1 MTSSLSQAAGWRDY
15 WQLCKPRVVALIL
28 LTALIGM
35 LLASD
40 TFPSPSLLLAAVIG
54 IGLCAASAA
63 AINHLLDRYLDAK
76 MNRTKHRPLARQ
88 RLGLAEASCF
98 AGVLGAGGFALLVIY
113 VNPLTA
119 ILTLVALLGYAII
132 YTKYLKWLTPQNIV
146 LGGLSGA
153 MPPLLGWTAVTGS
166 IDPYPLILVAII
178 FVWTPPHFW
187 ALALQK
193 KDEYAAGKVPMLPV
207 THGMSLTRLHIALYA
222 ALTVLLTLFPYFLGR
237 NGTGYLVGVMLLNAW
252 WGYRVLR
259 LWKPRHPREAFLLFK
274 HSVNYLAILFL
285 LLLVDHWAG

>member
-1 MTSSLSQAAGWRDY
+1 MTLSLSQTPSWRDY

-35 LLASD
+35 LLASA
-40 TFPSPSLLLAAVIG
+40 TLPSFWLVSVTIGG

-63 AINHLLDRYLDAK
+63 AINHLLDRYLDGK
-76 MNRTKHRPLARQ
+76 MNRTKHRPLAQ
-88 RLGLAEASCF
+88 ARLSPSEAGCF
-98 AGVLGAGGFALLVIY
+98 AGVLGVCGFTLLVVY

-119 ILTLVALLGYAII
+119 ILTFLSLFGYAVV
-132 YTKYLKWLTPQNIV
+132 YTKYLKWMTPQNIV

-166 IDPYPLILVAII
+166 IAPYPLILVAII

-187 ALALQK
+187 ALAMQK
-193 KDEYAAGKVPMLPV
+193 REEYAAGKVPMLPV
-207 THGMSLTRLHIALYA
+207 THGMSLTRLHISLYA
-222 ALTVLLTLFPYFLGR
+222 ALTVLLTLFPYFLGH
-237 NGTGYLVGVMLLNAW
+237 NGMAYLVGVLLLNAW
-252 WGYRVLR
+252 WGYRVIR
-259 LWKPRHPREAFLLFK
+259 LWKPRHPREAYLLFK

>member
-1 MTSSLSQAAGWRDY
+1 MLSLSQAAGWRDY
-15 WQLCKPRVVALIL
+15 WELCKPRVVALIL

-40 TFPSPSLLLAAVIG
+40 TFPSLLLVLVTVLG

-63 AINHLLDRYLDAK
+63 VTNHLFDRYLDAK
-76 MNRTKHRPLARQ
+76 MNRTKHRPLVRA
-88 RLGLAEASCF
+88 RLGLVEASCF
-98 AGVLGAGGFALLVIY
+98 AGVLGVGGFGLLFFY

-119 ILTLVALLGYAII
+119 ILTLVALLGYAIV

-146 LGGLSGA
+146 LGGLSGT

-166 IDPYPLILVAII
+166 IAPYPLILVAII

-187 ALALQK
+187 ALAMQK
-193 KDEYAAGKVPMLPV
+193 REEYAAGEVPMLPV
-207 THGMSLTRLHIALYA
+207 THGMLLTRLHISLYA

-237 NGTGYLVGVMLLNAW
+237 NGIGYLVGVVLLNAW

-259 LWKPRHPREAFLLFK
+259 LWMPRHQREAYLLFK

-285 LLLVDHWAG
+285 LLLVDHWVG